1 MGDQPQERAGHVGE
15 ASASKP
21 STCRRELDQ
30 RSADPAPATDPPPTR
45 AEQAQIIQDEALAS
59 GEENVV

>member
-1 MGDQPQERAGHVGE
+1 MRDDRQEPERGTSTPVPRGPANQD
-15 ASASKP
+15 APTSAAPISPEDP
-21 STCRRELDQ
+21 S
-30 RSADPAPATDPPPTR
+30 P